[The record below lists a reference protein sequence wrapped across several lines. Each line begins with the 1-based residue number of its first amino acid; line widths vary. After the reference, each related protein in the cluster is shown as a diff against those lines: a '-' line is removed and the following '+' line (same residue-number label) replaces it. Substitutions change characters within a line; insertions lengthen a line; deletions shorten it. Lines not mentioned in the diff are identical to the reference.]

1 VTPNDRRPAPS
12 AAKGSARRRRA
23 EGGRHHELELHFT
36 EEEYEMLA
44 ARAAEERVTIQ
55 RYIVSHAMARRL
67 TLNTALTE
75 ELTALRR
82 LVANLANNMNQIA
95 RHMNSGGRS
104 DPSVTA
110 TALALGRTLT
120 RLDTAVSWLG
130 TPPKA
135 PRPRTA
141 PPEYDGP

>member
-1 VTPNDRRPAPS
+1 V
-12 AAKGSARRRRA
+12 
-23 EGGRHHELELHFT
+23 ELHFT
-36 EEEYEMLA
+36 DEEYGMLA

-55 RYIVSHAMARRL
+55 RYIVSHAMSRRL

-95 RHMNSGGRS
+95 RHLNSGGRS
-104 DPSVTA
+104 DASLTA
-110 TALALGRTLT
+110 TAHALHRTLT

-130 TPPKA
+130 TPP
-135 PRPRTA
+135 PRRGMA